1 VTVAAPERIDA
12 AAHVL
17 SAADARKM
25 ALDARIASGRR
36 GPARI
41 VVVGEFNSGKTALV
55 NALAGVCVL
64 PASAVHHTPCPIVI
78 GYGRK
83 SSLTARRR
91 SGDRIA
97 LDDIDQLNSAD
108 TTRLDVRLPLPALK
122 GVHIVDT
129 PGLGLG
135 APEEDASILKACRG
149 ADLVIWCTP
158 AFQAWKH
165 SERTLWLSL
174 PEPTRRQ
181 GLLAVTFWDTVSEV
195 ADLNRL
201 LARLYTDAGPLV
213 RDVVLACSPAE
224 PAP

>member
-1 VTVAAPERIDA
+1 
-12 AAHVL
+12 
-17 SAADARKM
+17 
-25 ALDARIASGRR
+25 
-36 GPARI
+36 
-41 VVVGEFNSGKTALV
+41 
-55 NALAGVCVL
+55 
-64 PASAVHHTPCPIVI
+64 VHHTPCPIVI
-78 GYGRK
+78 GYGRQP
-83 SSLTARRR
+83 SLTARRR
-91 SGDRIA
+91 SGERMV
-97 LDDIDQLNSAD
+97 LDGIDQLSAAD
-108 TTRLDVRLPLPALK
+108 ATRLDVRLSLPALK

-135 APEEDASILKACRG
+135 SPEEDASILKACRG
-149 ADLVIWCTP
+149 ADLIIWCTP

-201 LARLYTDAGPLV
+201 LARLNTDAGPHV
-213 RDVVLACSPAE
+213 RDIVLACSPAE

>member
-1 VTVAAPERIDA
+1 VTVAAPERIGT
-12 AAHVL
+12 AAHGL
-17 SAADARKM
+17 SAARKM

-41 VVVGEFNSGKTALV
+41 VVIGEFNSGKTALV
-55 NALAGVCVL
+55 NALAGTCVL

-78 GYGRK
+78 GHGRK
-83 SSLTARRR
+83 RAMTARRA
-91 SGDRIA
+91 SGERMA
-97 LDDIDQLNSAD
+97 LDDIGQLNFAD

-135 APEEDASILKACRG
+135 SPQDDASILKACRG
-149 ADLVIWCTP
+149 ADLIIWCTP

-174 PEPTRRQ
+174 PRHTRRQ
-181 GLLAVTFWDTVSEV
+181 GVLAVTFWDAVSEV

-201 LARLYTDAGPLV
+201 LARLHTDAGPHF
-213 RDVVLACSPAE
+213 RDIVLACSHTE